1 VNETRKSIAANY
13 SGRLFLSLVCLA
25 LASSGAGELRGGENE
40 TREFK
45 VSVDG
50 KPRGK
55 CTIGI
60 ESRDDGADVMHINAA
75 LSFNYVVYEYRY
87 SSVGSEVWKEGRLIE
102 LENTADFNG
111 TKYVV
116 TAGTTKK
123 GLRVT
128 VDGKSSLVQP
138 DVWATSYWQLP
149 QHLSETKAGEDSGV
163 IPAGGRRTA
172 RTPAVSVALLDTD
185 KGKKLRGQLQRV
197 GEEMV
202 VVAGKKKPCT
212 HYRVAGDVDVNVW
225 YDARQRLVRQES
237 VDSGH
242 KTVMELVR
250 VAAE

>member
-1 VNETRKSIAANY
+1 MTRKSNIADSFGCPFTA
-13 SGRLFLSLVCLA
+13 LVCLVFA
-25 LASSGAGELRGGENE
+25 ASGMKELRADEKE

-60 ESRDDGADVMHINAA
+60 TSRDDGADVMHIRAA

-87 SSVGSEVWKEGRLIE
+87 SSVGTEVWKEGRLVE

-116 TAGTTKK
+116 AAGTTKT

-128 VDGKSSLVQP
+128 VDGKSMNVQP
-138 DVWATSYWQLP
+138 DVWATSYWKLP
-149 QHLSETKAGEDSGV
+149 EHLAETIPGEVGGV
-163 IPAGGRRTA
+163 VPAGGSR
-172 RTPAVSVALLDTD
+172 PAAKGSVAVPLLDSD
-185 KGKKLRGQLQRV
+185 KGKKLRGQLVRV
-197 GEEMV
+197 GEETLV
-202 VVAGKKKPCT
+202 VGGKKKSCT
-212 HYRVAGDVDVNVW
+212 HFRIGGDVDVNVW
-225 YDARQRLVRQES
+225 YDAGQRLVRQES

-242 KTVMELVR
+242 KTVMELTRIV
-250 VAAE
+250 EE